1 MVIINTQ
8 TSQYSNISFRYII
21 EIEKS
26 SCTFCSARDKE
37 TGKSH
42 LFLVFTDGRAYS
54 RNGLR
59 GTWDEIPSN
68 TPDYD
73 HIRGLLSS
81 TQANNLVPCYSTRSR
96 GVLN

>member
-21 EIEKS
+21 EIPKS
-26 SCTFCSARDKE
+26 SCLFGSARDKE

-42 LFLVFTDGRAYS
+42 LFLVFKDGRTYS

-59 GTWDEIPSN
+59 GTWDEIQSN
-68 TPDYD
+68 TAD
-73 HIRGLLSS
+73 HDRIRGLLSHA
-81 TQANNLVPCYSTRSR
+81 QANNLVPCYSTHSR
-96 GVLN
+96 VLLN